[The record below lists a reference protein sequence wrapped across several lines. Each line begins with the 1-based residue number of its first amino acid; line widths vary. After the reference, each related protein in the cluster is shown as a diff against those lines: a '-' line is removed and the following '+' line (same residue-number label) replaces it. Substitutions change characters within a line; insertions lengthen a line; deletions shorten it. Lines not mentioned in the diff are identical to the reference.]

1 MESYIIGTISLFAGT
16 FIPEE
21 FLECNGAALDL
32 VQYQVLYNVIGTKFG
47 GDGITTFNL
56 PTLAPP
62 IVGVIYMICLN
73 GAYPEMP
80 RDVKSDAEVAA
91 VVSGLIAEAVLLSLS
106 VNEDVV
112 VSEVAKSSSSCKDD
126 E

>member
-1 MESYIIGTISLFAGT
+1 MTESYIIGTISLFAGI
-16 FIPEE
+16 FVPEE
-21 FLECNGAALDL
+21 FLECNGAVLDP

-62 IVGVIYMICLN
+62 TAGVIYMICLN

-80 RDVKSDAEVAA
+80 RDVEFDAEVAA
-91 VVSGLIAEAVLLSLS
+91 VVSGLVAEAVLLSLS
-106 VNEDVV
+106 VNEDIVL
-112 VSEVAKSSSSCKDD
+112 SEVAKSSSCKDD